1 MTALVEVGSGRQAPV
16 LVALVVGR
24 RVSVSGQDQAPASLA
39 RLAPVAVNAFS
50 VRLCRARYQGR
61 PTALGSLASF
71 SQAALPVIS
80 HSPNPH
86 RIPTRASAVAL
97 VYKLRWSLSAK
108 YQKNTKKIQK
118 NT

>member
-50 VRLCRARYQGR
+50 VRPCRARYQGR
-61 PTALGSLASF
+61 PTALGSLASLPKLLYLF
-71 SQAALPVIS
+71 SPQPQPAS
-80 HSPNPH
+80 HTH
-86 RIPTRASAVAL
+86 ARVHGCARLYYKVDFVDGRW
-97 VYKLRWSLSAK
+97 VYHHEL
-108 YQKNTKKIQK
+108 YY
-118 NT
+118 